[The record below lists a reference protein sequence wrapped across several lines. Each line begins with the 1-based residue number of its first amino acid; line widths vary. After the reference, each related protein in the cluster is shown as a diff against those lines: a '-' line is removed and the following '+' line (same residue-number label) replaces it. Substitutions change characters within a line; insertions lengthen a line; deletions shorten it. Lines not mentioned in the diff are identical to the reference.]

1 MNSGLH
7 WITPGR
13 TNAGGPLEGWV
24 TDALEG
30 KRAQLR
36 EFLRVQQLTAR
47 DLVRMRSHVDTGRM
61 RSEVDSFFF
70 DSPRL
75 MGIDFGWWEGNPQYA
90 PYQEFGVPSHNIEP
104 MRAVQRTYH
113 ELWGQLKTEVA
124 R

>member
-7 WITPGR
+7 WTTPGR
-13 TNAGGPLEGWV
+13 SSAAGPLAEWV
-24 TDALEG
+24 TDVLEG
-30 KRAQLR
+30 KREQLR
-36 EFLRVQQLTAR
+36 EFLRAKQLTAR
-47 DLVRMRSHVDTGRM
+47 DLVRMRSLVDTGRM

-70 DSPRL
+70 DGARL
-75 MGIDFGWWEGNPQYA
+75 MGIDFGWWEGNPHYA